1 MDQQTVS
8 RESGGFGGT
17 DSAQVCDLM
26 LGYFHQC
33 DGLMHLLSDYL
44 VIQFLIFDFFTWLI
58 NSL

>member
-1 MDQQTVS
+1 MDLQTVS
-8 RESGGFGGT
+8 RGSGGFGGT

-44 VIQFLIFDFFTWLI
+44 VIQFLIFDFFA
-58 NSL
+58 